1 MFPLLKR
8 NQTKNQS
15 VLFVRVILI
24 RIASGHKRTTD
35 TKMSVVP
42 ARIKN
47 PVDQGADGLPGRE
60 FVMDAIN
67 VHSTF

>member
-1 MFPLLKR
+1 
-8 NQTKNQS
+8 
-15 VLFVRVILI
+15 
-24 RIASGHKRTTD
+24 
-35 TKMSVVP
+35 MSVVP

-60 FVMDAIN
+60 FVMNAIN